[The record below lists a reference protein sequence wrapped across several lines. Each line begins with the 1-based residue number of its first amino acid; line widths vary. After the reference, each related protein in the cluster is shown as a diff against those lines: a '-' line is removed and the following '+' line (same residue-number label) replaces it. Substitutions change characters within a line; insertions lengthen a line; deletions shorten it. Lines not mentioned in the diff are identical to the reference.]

1 MLGVSAGKVVGA
13 AEILLR
19 THVEIVVVDV
29 VEHGINAGN
38 SRDADRPWRQSW
50 VAIGVVGA
58 ADAEARDKAAGQ
70 LPADRRGDRP

>member
-29 VEHGINAGN
+29 VEHGI
-38 SRDADRPWRQSW
+38 DAATVGMR
-50 VAIGVVGA
+50 IGPGGSPGL
-58 ADAEARDKAAGQ
+58 R
-70 LPADRRGDRP
+70 